1 MSKLITIPNVTI
13 EKDDTIQHPLGILDR
28 QISGQDLI
36 NEPDKYVKLYPTFYK
51 NKEQIQHE
59 SNTRFNK
66 GHKSVGSENRLLVKK
81 ANNGIEFALITST
94 GKKKDN
100 KTKDLQMFEMIVA
113 ERKKKAQ
120 EELKLMKAKQ
130 NEKIE
135 ATSELD
141 ENSELDEKRTR
152 KRVVKAK

>member
-1 MSKLITIPNVTI
+1 MSKLITKPEVTI
-13 EKDDTIQHPLGILDR
+13 QKDDTIQHPLGVLDR

-100 KTKDLQMFEMIVA
+100 KTSDLKMFEKIVA
-113 ERKKKAQ
+113 ERKMKAQ
-120 EELKLMKAKQ
+120 EQMKLMKSQQ

-135 ATSELD
+135 SDVED
-141 ENSELDEKRTR
+141 DVEDVKKTR
-152 KRVVKAK
+152 ARKTK

>member
-1 MSKLITIPNVTI
+1 MSKLITKPNVTI
-13 EKDDTIQHPLGILDR
+13 EKDDTIQHPLGVLDR

-36 NEPDKYVKLYPTFYK
+36 NEPEKYVKLYPTFYK

-66 GHKSVGSENRLLVKK
+66 GNKSVGSKNRLLVKK
-81 ANNGIEFALITST
+81 ASNGIEFAMITST
-94 GKKKDN
+94 GKKNDN

-120 EELKLMKAKQ
+120 EELKFIKAQQ

-135 ATSELD
+135 TVAELD
-141 ENSELDEKRTR
+141 ADKPKITR
-152 KRVVKAK
+152 ARKTK

>member
-1 MSKLITIPNVTI
+1 MSKLITKPEVTI
-13 EKDDTIQHPLGILDR
+13 QKDDTIQHPLGVLDR

-66 GHKSVGSENRLLVKK
+66 GLKSVGSQNRLLVKK
-81 ANNGIEFALITST
+81 ANNGIEFAVITST

-100 KTKDLQMFEMIVA
+100 KTSDLKMFEKIVA
-113 ERKKKAQ
+113 ERKMKAQ
-120 EELKLMKAKQ
+120 EQMKLMKAQQ
-130 NEKIE
+130 NEKIDSDVE
-135 ATSELD
+135 DNVED
-141 ENSELDEKRTR
+141 VKKTR
-152 KRVVKAK
+152 ARKTK